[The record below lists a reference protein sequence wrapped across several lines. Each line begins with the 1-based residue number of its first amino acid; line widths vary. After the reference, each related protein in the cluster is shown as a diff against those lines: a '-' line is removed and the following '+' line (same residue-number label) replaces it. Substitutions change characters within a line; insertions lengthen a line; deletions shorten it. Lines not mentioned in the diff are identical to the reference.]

1 MKVNRL
7 QRMKGIYPPEVPPKG
22 SEPHG
27 RSPSGQTVYRR
38 KVNPRIKVPLI
49 GENGEQVTRG
59 GNPLTGMPGIP
70 VFEYVRKYKA
80 PANGETPR
88 AGVHFEWEYFTITR
102 GKHGNNRKQVYNR
115 EEAVQEQKRKEAI
128 SRKDALLERVAQR
141 AAEIGMDL
149 DEAVDRLL
157 GVREPEV
164 PAGETQAEANGA
176 GGHVKALAGVQEEE
190 NEYDEAEELWDG
202 DVDLDDLDLEEDE
215 P

>member
-27 RSPSGQTVYRR
+27 RSPSGQTIYRR
-38 KVNPRIKVPLI
+38 KSNPRQKVPLLN
-49 GENGEQVTRG
+49 ENGEQVMRG

-70 VFEYVRKYKA
+70 IFQYVRKYKA
-80 PANGETPR
+80 PKDGEEPR

-102 GKHGNNRKQVYNR
+102 GKHGNNRKQEYNR

-141 AAEIGMDL
+141 AAEVGMDL
-149 DEAVDRLL
+149 DDAVDRLL
-157 GVREPEV
+157 GIHEPDA
-164 PAGETQAEANGA
+164 PQGA
-176 GGHVKALAGVQEEE
+176 GSEIRALADVQPEESGE
-190 NEYDEAEELWDG
+190 EYDEAEALWP
-202 DVDLDDLDLEEDE
+202 EDE
-215 P
+215 VEVAVEAEAEDT